1 MAFPVINPLAPSMGG
16 IGPVELADLDKLM
29 KLREQNG
36 VLLYAGRFYPKG
48 NKGII
53 EDLFEGT
60 LPSWQN
66 NSPPWLTWKDINST
80 QIWMMP
86 LRTIFSGVG
95 FDEKILNMDV
105 SIDRID
111 IWPDE
116 EGEQILQNLT
126 KRDES
131 AIQSGWGTVSGVVD
145 TDGNNDPIDP
155 GLTVSNASI
164 TNIVGST
171 IWDAALV
178 ASLGYLGVSTISGYV
193 SEYGFYDQELHIING
208 TRFGQPQYFNQFLEG
223 MDPDKYKEYVR
234 IRNDGVWIKKTDDD
248 AEQYISF
255 DDDDDEGYPKDKGF
269 KNEQWKSSYYSEW
282 IIDSDKT
289 IAAGIGNKLW
299 DQLFTDFGP
308 KYIDASTNEEI
319 TFPNAGAI
327 VGYKPTKFRTL
338 VYTIK
343 VSCDTIAIPPQ
354 EVLDNPVPIASEEG
368 LIRLAEYGL
377 NTLAS
382 NLSSNIWY
390 FYMPVKYNHALVS
403 SRTDYLFNIAGINK
417 LNDPLYMAKPA
428 EDFVDLSVLDDDNE
442 ESYGE

>member
-1 MAFPVINPLAPSMGG
+1 MGG
-16 IGPVELADLDKLM
+16 IGPVELADIDKLV

-36 VLLYAGRFYPKG
+36 VIFYAGRFYPKG
-48 NKGII
+48 NKEII
-53 EDLFEGT
+53 EDLFDDT
-60 LPSWQN
+60 IPLWQN
-66 NSPPWLTWKDINST
+66 NSPPWLTWKDMDPT

-86 LRTIFSGVG
+86 LRTFFSGVSV
-95 FDEKILNMDV
+95 DERIINMDV
-105 SIDRID
+105 RIERID
-111 IWPDE
+111 IWPDA
-116 EGEQILQNLT
+116 EGEQTLANLT
-126 KRDES
+126 KRDERS
-131 AIQSGWGTVSGVVD
+131 IQSGWGTVSSVVD
-145 TDGNNDPIDP
+145 FNPDPNLSEGSIDP

-164 TNIVGST
+164 LNIVPST
-171 IWDAALV
+171 VWDAALV
-178 ASLGYLGVSTISGYV
+178 ASLGYLGVATISGYV

-208 TRFGQPQYFNQFLEG
+208 TQFGQPQYFNQFLEG
-223 MDPDKYKEYVR
+223 MDPNKYKEYVR

-248 AEQYISF
+248 AEQYIRF

-269 KNEQWKSSYYSEW
+269 INEQWKSAYYSEW

-299 DQLFTDFGP
+299 DRLFTDFGP
-308 KYIDASTNEEI
+308 KYIDAATKEEI

-327 VGYKPTKFRTL
+327 VAYKPTKFRTL

-343 VSCDTIAIPPQ
+343 VSCDTIYIPPQ
-354 EVLDNPVPIASEEG
+354 EILDNPVPIDSEEG

-390 FYMPVKYNHALVS
+390 FYMPVKYNHDLVS
-403 SRTDYLFNIAGINK
+403 SRTDYLFNVAGINK
-417 LNDPLYMAKPA
+417 LTDPLYMPKPA